1 MAFPAS
7 PERRLARLLLLVAV
21 PASSAVRRAPS
32 LHVPTHFVGDR
43 TRLVSG
49 CAAVVPEEPAA
60 AEGAVSSAAAGASP
74 PVGKR
79 RRLLGLTRELQRLPR
94 GTTPETVGGVLD
106 QADWGTTP
114 EQLTALMMV
123 VHKAQRW
130 RAAAMLADWAQH
142 QELELSTMQY
152 NLLISA
158 CARTRPRRALAIFR
172 RMQESA
178 AIPSASGS
186 LALALPQTTTHCSHP
201 PNSSLVPPDAGERR
215 GVRRC
220 LVQQRDR
227 RRLAL
232 LESRARAA
240 AATGSKVGPG
250 LSPAPALAPLGSP
263 EGAAR
268 SDAARERCLSVEA
281 LPPPIGDTSSPRLAR
296 LGLPP
301 KTARGAA
308 RPHACCP

>member
-7 PERRLARLLLLVAV
+7 PERRLARLLLLLAV
-21 PASSAVRRAPS
+21 SASSAVRQAPS

-49 CAAVVPEEPAA
+49 CATVAPEEPAA
-60 AEGAVSSAAAGASP
+60 AEGAASSAAAGASP
-74 PVGKR
+74 PLGKR

-142 QELELSTMQY
+142 QGLELSTMQY

-172 RMQESA
+172 RMQASA
-178 AIPSASGS
+178 VACDAVSYNNAIAAASRS
-186 LALALPQTTTHCSHP
+186 SNLELALQLFEQMVKAGIPPTTISF
-201 PNSSLVPPDAGERR
+201 N
-215 GVRRC
+215 
-220 LVQQRDR
+220 
-227 RRLAL
+227 
-232 LESRARAA
+232 
-240 AATGSKVGPG
+240 
-250 LSPAPALAPLGSP
+250 
-263 EGAAR
+263 
-268 SDAARERCLSVEA
+268 
-281 LPPPIGDTSSPRLAR
+281 R
-296 LGLPP
+296 LGLGFGLLGLGLGLEP
-301 KTARGAA
+301 GVS
-308 RPHACCP
+308 

>member
-21 PASSAVRRAPS
+21 PAGSAVRQAPT
-32 LHVPTHFVGDR
+32 LHVPTHFAGAR

-49 CAAVVPEEPAA
+49 CAAVVPEEPVA
-60 AEGAVSSAAAGASP
+60 AEGAVSSAAASASP

-79 RRLLGLTRELQRLPR
+79 RRLLGITRDLQRLPR

-106 QADWGTTP
+106 EADWGTTP

-172 RMQESA
+172 RMQESSA
-178 AIPSASGS
+178 ARPSAFGS
-186 LALALPQTTTHCSHP
+186 LALAVSQTTTHYPHP
-201 PNSSLVPPDAGERR
+201 PNSSLAPPDAGEHR
-215 GVRRC
+215 GVRRR

-268 SDAARERCLSVEA
+268 SDAARSAASSSVEG
-281 LPPPIGDTSSPRLAR
+281 PSGGHTSSPRR
-296 LGLPP
+296 PR
-301 KTARGAA
+301 KTASGAA